1 MRTELLSQAYAALA
15 QFASESRLYELA
27 LEKDGDYGSGGLLV
41 EAFLADDCLQEIAT
55 RDIIALSTS
64 ASIEPSSLLGQ
75 RASLQASLADGSRTA
90 FHGYISHAAM
100 LGSEGGF
107 ARYRLR
113 MSSWLWLATQVRNSR
128 VWQDKSV
135 ADIVD
140 DVFTG
145 FAPFAKWRWSDDART
160 LLDSIPVRSYC
171 CQYRES
177 DYDFVRRLLTEEG
190 IAWRCEDGEEE
201 QTLVL
206 FADSSQQSA
215 TPEDASS
222 AAGQGLRYH
231 AARAGEQFDTIQSLQ
246 SMRQL
251 VSGAVAVLSYDYKA
265 KAAVSTTVPTRVND
279 LGKHAYQPESYD
291 YPGQYFYSDS
301 AEAERYAT
309 LHMQLHEARGQQCQG
324 RSTVRTLRAG
334 TRFTMTQGALFS
346 DGEGADY
353 VALRVLGVG
362 VNNLPIAAKRGLAE
376 LFGPIPE
383 LLETLA
389 AQARELP
396 EDFSTTIEKAS
407 ASGYANS
414 FAALAAGVPWRPAHH
429 GGEGRQHA
437 KPTALGSQ
445 SAIVVGEDGQD
456 LPQGGKEIYC
466 DRLGRV
472 RIRFHWQDSADATC
486 WVRVAQRSAG
496 GGMGSQFLPRI
507 GQEVLVQFIENDID
521 RPIIV
526 GALYNGQGESGIPP
540 TPGGATAQEATDHFS
555 QAHDHATSAQGN
567 LVGGN
572 GPVWHGAGG
581 GSGAH
586 RNASAMWGVR
596 SKEFG
601 GNGYNQ
607 LLFDD
612 TDNQGRVQL
621 RTTQAAT
628 ELNLGHLVHN
638 TDNYR
643 GSLRGQGAE
652 LRTDAYGAVRAGA
665 GLLVTSYKITHGAS
679 QREPANDNTAGIAM
693 LKQAVKLGETFSDV
707 AIKNG
712 TVGLASHIG
721 AHKANASA
729 LDDKE
734 APLKSLL
741 TAASGMVGDASLD
754 SAHADAGER
763 KTSPGAGKL
772 PHSADPIIAISA
784 KDGLSMSAARDLQFA
799 AGETSTVMS
808 GADTQVA
815 TGGQMRIHTQQAIG
829 MLGGAVKPGEQDI
842 GVQVIAARD
851 PIDVQAQAGAMMVL
865 ALDVVNVKSA
875 NAHIDWAAAKKISLS
890 TVGGANITID
900 GGNITVQCPGKIEI
914 KAGKKSFVG
923 PAQKAYK
930 LPVMPRS
937 ELKEETINFKLLL
950 ADVPGKLGRPLAE
963 RPWKIVELR
972 SSMGDPFNPEHIRK
986 VLASGTSTGSG
997 ECEMTKMQKKE
1008 IWDVVNKAQGN
1019 LFMVSGPNV
1028 TPLGISNL
1036 TASAAD
1042 IAERKVLDAHNYAVS
1057 QGHAD
1062 DAHKMLLQHWAESD
1076 YENRLAG
1083 SPKSETNA

>member
-1 MRTELLSQAYAALA
+1 MACRP
-15 QFASESRLYELA
+15 
-27 LEKDGDYGSGGLLV
+27 
-41 EAFLADDCLQEIAT
+41 
-55 RDIIALSTS
+55 
-64 ASIEPSSLLGQ
+64 IEQVSDVAK
-75 RASLQASLADGSRTA
+75 RSRTA

-113 MSSWLWLATQVRNSR
+113 MSSWLWLATQARNSR
-128 VWQDKSV
+128 VWQDKGV

-140 DVFTG
+140 DVFSG
-145 FAPFAKWRWSDDART
+145 FAPYAKWQWSDDART
-160 LLDSIPVRSYC
+160 LLDAIPVRSYC

-190 IAWRCEDGEEE
+190 ITWRLEDGEEE

-222 AAGQGLRYH
+222 AAGNGLRYH

-265 KAAVSTTVPTRVND
+265 KAAVSATIPTRVSD
-279 LGKHAYQPESYD
+279 LGKHAHQPESYD
-291 YPGQYFYSDS
+291 YPGQYFYGDS
-301 AEAERYAT
+301 SEAERYAT
-309 LHMQLHEARGQQCQG
+309 LHMQLHEARGQQCLG

-346 DGEGADY
+346 DEKDAEY

-389 AQARELP
+389 AQTRDLP
-396 EDFSTTIEKAS
+396 EDFGTTVEKAS

-414 FAALAAGVPWRPAHH
+414 FAALAADVPWRPAHH

-456 LPQGGKEIYC
+456 QPKGGNEIHC

-472 RIRFHWQDSADATC
+472 RIRYHWQESADATC

-540 TPGGATAQEATDHFS
+540 TPGGATAQEASDHFS

-572 GPVWHGAGG
+572 APVWHGSGG

-601 GNGYNQ
+601 GSGYNQ

-652 LRTDAYGAVRAGA
+652 LRTDAYGTVRAGA
-665 GLLVTSYKITHGAS
+665 GLLVTSYKITHGSS
-679 QREPANDNTAGIAM
+679 QREPAGDNTAGIAM
-693 LKQAVKLGETFSDV
+693 LKQAVKLGETFSDIAV
-707 AIKNG
+707 KHG
-712 TVGLASHIG
+712 TVGLASHMG
-721 AHKANASA
+721 SHKANASA

-741 TAASGMVGDASLD
+741 TAASGMVGDAGVD
-754 SAHADAGER
+754 AAQADAGER
-763 KTSPGAGKL
+763 KTGPGAGKL
-772 PHSADPIIAISA
+772 PHSADPIIAFSA
-784 KDGLSMSAARDLQFA
+784 KDGLSMSAARDLQMA
-799 AGETSTVMS
+799 TGETATVMS
-808 GADTQVA
+808 GADTQIA

-851 PIDVQAQAGAMMVL
+851 PIDMQAQAGAMLVQ
-865 ALDVVNVKSA
+865 ARDVINVKSS

-923 PAQKAYK
+923 PVRSNY
-930 LPVMPRS
+930 VMPALPRS
-937 ELKEETINFKLLL
+937 AIKDVPVKFDMRLQ
-950 ADVPGKLGRPLAE
+950 DVPGLDAEPYPHAKWRIVRASSHALALGEKKFLLSGVSDHDG
-963 RPWKIVELR
+963 KIVLTPADEKTLHEAYNQTPNKIWLVAVGHARELEIGVAQDEWSDTEKFYHGLNALGYADSHLNVAGVDVEQFHAPIAR
-972 SSMGDPFNPEHIRK
+972 TELK
-986 VLASGTSTGSG
+986 TASGSTLL
-997 ECEMTKMQKKE
+997 KK
-1008 IWDVVNKAQGN
+1008 IK
-1019 LFMVSGPNV
+1019 
-1028 TPLGISNL
+1028 T
-1036 TASAAD
+1036 
-1042 IAERKVLDAHNYAVS
+1042 
-1057 QGHAD
+1057 
-1062 DAHKMLLQHWAESD
+1062 
-1076 YENRLAG
+1076 
-1083 SPKSETNA
+1083 

>member
-15 QFASESRLYELA
+15 QFTSESRLYELT
-27 LEKDGDYGSGGLLV
+27 LEKDEDYGAGGLLV

-55 RDIIALSTS
+55 RDVIALSTS
-64 ASIEPSSLLGQ
+64 ATIEPSSLLGQ

-90 FHGYISHAAM
+90 FHGYISHVAM

-113 MSSWLWLATQVRNSR
+113 MSSWLWLATQSRNSS
-128 VWQDKSV
+128 VWQEKGV

-140 DVFTG
+140 EVFSG
-145 FAPFAKWRWSDDART
+145 FAPYAKWQWSDDARA

-190 IAWRCEDGEEE
+190 VAWRFEDGEEE

-222 AAGQGLRYH
+222 AAGHGLRYH
-231 AARAGEQFDTIQSLQ
+231 AARAGEEFDTIQSLQ
-246 SMRQL
+246 TMRQL

-265 KAAVSTTVPTRVND
+265 KAAISATVPTRVND
-279 LGKHAYQPESYD
+279 LGKNAYQPESYD
-291 YPGQYFYSDS
+291 YPGQYFYGDS
-301 AEAERYAT
+301 SEAERYAT
-309 LHMQLHEARGQQCQG
+309 LHMQLHEARSQQCQG

-334 TRFTMTQGALFS
+334 SRFTMTQGALLSS
-346 DGEGADY
+346 DDGADY

-383 LLETLA
+383 LLEALA
-389 AQARELP
+389 EQTRELP
-396 EDFSTTIEKAS
+396 EDFSTTVEKAS

-414 FAALAAGVPWRPAHH
+414 FAALAANVPWRPAHH

-456 LPQGGKEIYC
+456 MPQGGNEIHC

-526 GALYNGQGESGIPP
+526 GALYNGQGESGIAP
-540 TPGGATAQEATDHFS
+540 TPGGATAQETSDHFS

-567 LVGGN
+567 LVSGN

-601 GNGYNQ
+601 GSGYNQ
-607 LLFDD
+607 LMFDD
-612 TDNQGRVQL
+612 TDNHGRVQL

-679 QREPANDNTAGIAM
+679 QREPAGDNTAGIAM

-707 AIKNG
+707 AVKNG
-712 TVGLASHIG
+712 TVGLASHMG
-721 AHKANASA
+721 AHKANAST
-729 LDDKE
+729 LDEKE

-741 TAASGMVGDASLD
+741 TAVSGMVGDASLD
-754 SAHADAGER
+754 AAQADAGER
-763 KTSPGAGKL
+763 NSGAGAGKL
-772 PHSADPIIAISA
+772 PHSADPIIAFTA
-784 KDGLSMSAARDLQFA
+784 KDGLSISAARDLQMA
-799 AGETSTVMS
+799 AGETATVMS
-808 GADTQVA
+808 GADTQLA
-815 TGGQMRIHTQQAIG
+815 TGGQMRVHTQQAIG

-851 PIDVQAQAGAMMVL
+851 PIDVQAQAGAIMVQ
-865 ALDVVNVKSA
+865 ALDVINVKSS

-923 PAQKAYK
+923 PERSNYVM
-930 LPVMPRS
+930 PSMPRS
-937 ELKEETINFKLLL
+937 AVTNVPVKFDMRLQDIPGLDAEPYPNTDWRIVRANSHAQALGEEKFLLSGVS
-950 ADVPGKLGRPLAE
+950 DDEGKI
-963 RPWKIVELR
+963 K
-972 SSMGDPFNPEHIRK
+972 
-986 VLASGTSTGSG
+986 
-997 ECEMTKMQKKE
+997 
-1008 IWDVVNKAQGN
+1008 
-1019 LFMVSGPNV
+1019 
-1028 TPLGISNL
+1028 L
-1036 TASAAD
+1036 TAD
-1042 IAERKVLDAHNYAVS
+1042 EELTVLDAYNRTPNKIWIVANSHARELEIALEKDDWTESSKFYHGLNALGYADTHLNVNGVDLE
-1057 QGHAD
+1057 QFHAPI
-1062 DAHKMLLQHWAESD
+1062 ARTALKTSS
-1076 YENRLAG
+1076 G
-1083 SPKSETNA
+1083 SVLMKKIKT

>member
-15 QFASESRLYELA
+15 QFASESRLYELT
-27 LEKDGDYGSGGLLV
+27 LESDGDGGAGGLLV
-41 EAFLADDCLQEIAT
+41 EAFLADDCLQEIAS
-55 RDIIALSTS
+55 RDVIALSTS
-64 ASIEPSSLLGQ
+64 ATIDPASLLGR
-75 RASLQASLADGSRTA
+75 RACLQASLADGSRTA

-113 MSSWLWLATQVRNSR
+113 MSSWLWLATQTRNSR
-128 VWQDKSV
+128 VWQDRGV

-140 DVFTG
+140 QVFAR
-145 FAPFAKWRWSDDART
+145 FAPYATWQWSDDARA
-160 LLDSIPVRSYC
+160 LLDAIPLRSYC

-190 IAWRCEDGEEE
+190 CAWRCADGEEE

-246 SMRQL
+246 PMRQL
-251 VSGAVAVLSYDYKA
+251 VSGAVAVLSYDYQA
-265 KAAVSTTVPTRVND
+265 KAAVSATVPTRVND

-291 YPGQYFYSDS
+291 YPGQYFYSDG
-301 AEAERYAT
+301 AQAERYAT
-309 LHMQLHEARGQQCQG
+309 LHMQLQEARGQQCQG

-334 TRFTMTQGALFS
+334 TRFTMTQGALFAN
-346 DGEGADY
+346 DEDTCY

-383 LLETLA
+383 LLDTLA
-389 AQARELP
+389 TQTRDLP
-396 EDFSTTIEKAS
+396 QDFATTVEKAS

-414 FAALAAGVPWRPAHH
+414 FAALAADVPWRPAHH
-429 GGEGRQHA
+429 DGEGRQHA
-437 KPTALGSQ
+437 KPTALGAQ
-445 SAIVVGEDGQD
+445 SAIVVGADGQH
-456 LPQGGKEIYC
+456 LPQGGNEIHC

-496 GGMGSQFLPRI
+496 GSMGSQFLPRI

-521 RPIIV
+521 RPVIV
-526 GALYNGQGESGIPP
+526 AALYNGQGESGNAP
-540 TPGGATAQEATDHFS
+540 TPGGSSAQEGSDYFG

-572 GPVWHGAGG
+572 GPVWHGSGG

-586 RNASAMWGVR
+586 RNASALWGVR

-601 GNGYNQ
+601 GSGYNQ

-612 TDNQGRVQL
+612 TDHQGRLQL

-665 GLLVTSYKITHGAS
+665 GLLVTSYKLTHSPA
-679 QREPANDNTAGIAM
+679 QREPAGDNTAGIAL
-693 LKQAVKLGETFSDV
+693 LKQAVKLGETFSDIAV
-707 AIKNG
+707 KHG
-712 TVGLASHIG
+712 TVGLASHMG
-721 AHKANASA
+721 AHKTHASA
-729 LDDKE
+729 LDDNE

-741 TAASGMVGDASLD
+741 SAVSGMVDDASLD
-754 SAHADAGER
+754 AAQADAGAR
-763 KTSPGAGKL
+763 KAGAGAGKL
-772 PHSADPIIAISA
+772 PHSADPIIAVSA
-784 KDGLSMSAARDLQFA
+784 KDGLSISAARDLQMA
-799 AGETSTVMS
+799 AGETATVMS
-808 GADTQVA
+808 GADTQLA
-815 TGGQMRIHTQQAIG
+815 TGGQMRIHTQQTIG

-851 PIDVQAQAGAMMVL
+851 PIDLQAQAGAMLVQ
-865 ALDVVNVKSA
+865 ALDVINVKSA

-914 KAGKKSFVG
+914 KAGKKSFIG
-923 PAQKAYK
+923 PAQHAYT

-937 ELKEETINFKLLL
+937 EMKEEPFNFKLELL
-950 ADVPGKLGRPLAE
+950 DVPGKHGRPLAG
-963 RPWKIVELR
+963 RPWRIITLKNA
-972 SSMGDPFNPEHIRK
+972 SGDPYEEKHIRREI
-986 VLASGTSTGSG
+986 ASGVSTPSG
-997 ECEMTKMQKKE
+997 ECALNEAQKKDLWRE
-1008 IWDVVNKAQGN
+1008 VNLAQGTTF
-1019 LFMVSGPNV
+1019 LVCGPNV
-1028 TPLGISNL
+1028 TPLGMSNL
-1036 TASAAD
+1036 TASAVD
-1042 IAERKVLDAHNYAVS
+1042 KDERKVLDAHNYAVAP
-1057 QGHAD
+1057 GHAD
-1062 DAHKMLLQHWAESD
+1062 DAHKMLLKHWAELD
-1076 YENRLAG
+1076 YETRLTG
-1083 SPKSETNA
+1083 SPKGETTV

>member
-1 MRTELLSQAYAALA
+1 MRTELPSQAYTALA
-15 QFASESRLYELA
+15 QFASESLLYELT
-27 LEKDGDYGSGGLLV
+27 LERDGEIGLGGLLA
-41 EAFLADDCLQEIAT
+41 EAFLSDDCLQEIAAREVIT
-55 RDIIALSTS
+55 FSTS
-64 ASIEPSSLLGQ
+64 ATIDPSSLL
-75 RASLQASLADGSRTA
+75 ASLADGSRTI

-113 MSSWLWLATQVRNSR
+113 MSSWLWLATQSRNSR
-128 VWQDKSV
+128 VWQDKCV

-140 DVFTG
+140 EVFSG
-145 FAPFAKWRWSDDART
+145 FAPYAKWQWSDDART
-160 LLDSIPVRSYC
+160 LLDAIPVRSYC

-190 IAWRCEDGEEE
+190 VAWRFEDGEEE

-215 TPEDASS
+215 TPEDVSS
-222 AAGQGLRYH
+222 AADQGLRYH

-279 LGKHAYQPESYD
+279 LGKSAYQPESYD
-291 YPGQYFYSDS
+291 YPGQYFYGDS
-301 AEAERYAT
+301 SEAERYAT
-309 LHMQLHEARGQQCQG
+309 LHMQLHEARSQQCQG

-346 DGEGADY
+346 DDKDANY
-353 VALRVLGVG
+353 VALRVLSVG

-383 LLETLA
+383 LLEAMA
-389 AQARELP
+389 AQTRDLP
-396 EDFSTTIEKAS
+396 EDFPTTVEKAS

-414 FAALAAGVPWRPAHH
+414 FAALAADVPWRPAHY
-429 GGEGRQHA
+429 GGEGRQHS

-445 SAIVVGEDGQD
+445 SAIVVGENGQD
-456 LPQGGKEIYC
+456 LPQGDNEIHC
-466 DRLGRV
+466 DQLGRV

-526 GALYNGQGESGIPP
+526 GALYNGQGESGIAP
-540 TPGGATAQEATDHFS
+540 TPGGANAQQASDHFG

-567 LVGGN
+567 LVGGHA
-572 GPVWHGAGG
+572 PVWHGSGS

-586 RNASAMWGVR
+586 RNASAQWGVR

-601 GNGYNQ
+601 GSGYNQ
-607 LLFDD
+607 LVFDD
-612 TDNQGRVQL
+612 TDSQGRVQL

-679 QREPANDNTAGIAM
+679 QREPAGDNAAGIAM
-693 LKQAVKLGETFSDV
+693 LKQAVKLSETFNDIAV
-707 AIKNG
+707 KHG
-712 TVGLASHIG
+712 TVGLASHLG
-721 AHKANASA
+721 AHKAKASA
-729 LDDKE
+729 LDEKE
-734 APLKSLL
+734 APLQSLL
-741 TAASGMVGDASLD
+741 TAVSGMVDNASLD
-754 SAHADAGER
+754 AANADAGER
-763 KTSPGAGKL
+763 KSAPGGSGL
-772 PHSADPIIAISA
+772 PHSADPIIAIKA
-784 KDGLSMSAARDLQFA
+784 KDGLTMSAARDLQVA
-799 AGETSTVMS
+799 AGETAVVMS
-808 GADTQVA
+808 GADTQLA
-815 TGGQMRIHTQQAIG
+815 TGGQLRIHTQQTIG
-829 MLGGAVKPGEQDI
+829 MLGGAVKPGAQDI

-851 PIDVQAQAGAMMVL
+851 PIDVQAQAGVMLVQAR
-865 ALDVVNVKSA
+865 DEINVKSA

-890 TVGGANITID
+890 TAGGANITID

-914 KAGKKSFVG
+914 KAGKKSFIG
-923 PAQKAYK
+923 PVRGNYELPRLPSSDPVCVDCLIKA
-930 LPVMPRS
+930 
-937 ELKEETINFKLLL
+937 LKS
-950 ADVPGKLGRPLAE
+950 GSPLA
-963 RPWKIVELR
+963 
-972 SSMGDPFNPEHIRK
+972 
-986 VLASGTSTGSG
+986 
-997 ECEMTKMQKKE
+997 
-1008 IWDVVNKAQGN
+1008 VV
-1019 LFMVSGPNV
+1019 
-1028 TPLGISNL
+1028 
-1036 TASAAD
+1036 
-1042 IAERKVLDAHNYAVS
+1042 
-1057 QGHAD
+1057 
-1062 DAHKMLLQHWAESD
+1062 
-1076 YENRLAG
+1076 
-1083 SPKSETNA
+1083 